1 MRLDDRLRHA
11 DERLVPRLAA
21 RLRAFLDGAV
31 RRRAAAR
38 DCVHAAASGVL
49 RPRPDSPLRR
59 LDARYAG
66 SGPLA
71 LLRDVP
77 QLGLL
82 LIAAVFV
89 SGAGFA
95 LERSG
100 GTRRTTQTSEQLAAV
115 TPTVLGPA
123 PGTKVATYLAAV
135 NKRAAAVSQAA
146 PDGMFTALV
155 SFQRYLT
162 PKEAQALLG
171 QLQVKRVLAHVQTVN
186 AEVLPIPVP
195 TTLVADVDP
204 ALTAIGQRKLRDQ
217 KEFAALAA
225 TIAGTT
231 REEKQFKAFY
241 LQAAATAGR
250 EAKVY
255 RAGCRCLFAA
265 LVRGKARDLASL
277 PALAGVRA
285 VDIGGGSDDTLQ
297 VRPLLPE
304 QTVTVTRPISPPAGN
319 GA

>member
-1 MRLDDRLRHA
+1 VRLDDVEA
-11 DERLVPRLAA
+11 RLAA
-21 RLRAFLDGAV
+21 RLRAFLDGATE
-31 RRRAAAR
+31 RRRALRATATAA
-38 DCVHAAASGVL
+38 L
-49 RPRPDSPLRR
+49 EPRPDSALRR

-89 SGAGFA
+89 AGAGVA
-95 LERSG
+95 LDRSG
-100 GTRRTTQTSEQLAAV
+100 GPRRTTQTPEQIAAV

-135 NKRAAAVSQAA
+135 QKRAAAVSQAA
-146 PDGMFTALV
+146 PDGMYTALV
-155 SFQRYLT
+155 SFDSYLT
-162 PKEAQALLG
+162 PIEARALLG
-171 QLQVKRVLAHVQTVN
+171 DLQVKRVLAHVQAVN
-186 AEVLPIPVP
+186 AEVLPIPV
-195 TTLVADVDP
+195 TSTLVADVDP
-204 ALTAIGQRKLRDQ
+204 ALTAIGQRKVRDQ

-241 LQAAATAGR
+241 VQAAATAGK
-250 EAKVY
+250 EAKIY
-255 RAGCRCLFAA
+255 KAGCRCLFAA

-277 PALAGVRA
+277 PALDRVRA

-297 VRPLLPE
+297 VQPLLPE
-304 QTVTVTRPISPPAGN
+304 QTVTVTRPITPPSGN